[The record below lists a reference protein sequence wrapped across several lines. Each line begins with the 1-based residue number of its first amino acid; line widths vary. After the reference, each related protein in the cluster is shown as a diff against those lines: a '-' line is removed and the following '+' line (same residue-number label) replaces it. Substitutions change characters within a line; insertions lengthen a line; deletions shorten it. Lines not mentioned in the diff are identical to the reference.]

1 MLYFYFF
8 KTDNILNLKLQNF
21 IFSILFLH
29 SSVFFAQDV
38 TLLNQFN
45 GNYDFTFIGNT
56 MNIIENNNIEGEL
69 PPPCTILTSSSSLL
83 NLSNGNTII
92 KAYLYWAG
100 VGAGDFDVTLN
111 TQNISADR
119 TFEIINPSGLPCF
132 SAFSDITQLIQNTGN
147 GNYTLA
153 DLDLTDLISDYC
165 ENGSNFAGWAIL
177 IIYENV
183 NLPIN
188 QINIYDGLEAIPN
201 VINISLDN
209 LNVVDNIDAKIG
221 FIAWEGD
228 KNIKINESLRINGN
242 LISNP
247 PLNPD
252 NNAFNG
258 TNSITGSD
266 TLYNMDLDV
275 YDIQNNIQIGD
286 SSALIQLTS
295 NQDFVMINT
304 IVTKLNN
311 QSPDAT
317 ITIDN
322 INGYG
327 CDLRTLTIN
336 YTTSN
341 FNGIEDLPAG
351 IPIAIYANDILIGQT
366 QTNNIIAIGAS
377 ESGQITLTIPNS
389 IPFDFDLRFKVDDLG
404 NNIGIQAELIESNN
418 NTTTHISLLYSP
430 FYNNLSN
437 LFSCVSS
444 LTNVSFNFSNYA
456 TSVLVNPTDT
466 VQFFTSITD
475 ANANSNPILDI
486 TNFITNTATTTI
498 YVRLDNANCYS
509 ITTFDVNQI
518 VFPSFNNLDDL
529 FTCKVDP
536 SSSFNFSNY
545 SDLVKANPGDLIQ
558 FFGNSEDAV
567 ANVNPI
573 LNTSNYI
580 PNQTPKEIFVSIFN
594 GFCYSYTSFKLDY
607 YELPKFNLVPNMTS
621 CNEGLTKGTFNFLH
635 YDDLVK
641 VNSNDTITFYENLE
655 DAEQKTNPVI
665 TPSNYK
671 ATSTPKEIYIRIENE
686 NCFDITSFI
695 LNTKNCPP
703 IIYNYISANNDYDNP
718 TFFIEGLRDV
728 FIDFKIEIYNRW
740 GQLVWVGDN
749 STPDW
754 DGLSNQEVRLDNSI
768 LSPRGTYYYIVY
780 LNDVDYPEPIIG
792 YLYLHKAK

>member
-1 MLYFYFF
+1 MFY
-8 KTDNILNLKLQNF
+8 TC
-21 IFSILFLH
+21 SLFG
-29 SSVFFAQDV
+29 QDV
-38 TLLNQFN
+38 SLYNQLN

-56 MNIIENNNIEGEL
+56 MNITENNNIEGEL

-83 NLSNGNTII
+83 DISDDNIII

-100 VGAGDFDVTLN
+100 VGTGDFDVTLN
-111 TQNISADR
+111 KQNITADR
-119 TFEIINPSGLPCF
+119 TFEIINSSGLPCF

-165 ENGSNFAGWAIL
+165 ENGGNFAGWAIL
-177 IIYENV
+177 IIYENE

-188 QINIYDGLEAIPN
+188 QINIYDGLESIPN
-201 VINISLDN
+201 AINITLDN

-221 FIAWEGD
+221 FLTWEGD
-228 KNIKINESLRINGN
+228 KNIQVNESLRINGN

-247 PLNPD
+247 PLNPAS
-252 NNAFNG
+252 NAFNG
-258 TNSITGSD
+258 TNSVNGSD
-266 TLYNMDLDV
+266 ELYNMDLDI
-275 YDIQNNIQIGD
+275 YEIQNNIQIGD
-286 SSALIQLTS
+286 STALIQLTS

-322 INGYG
+322 VSSFS
-327 CDLRTLTIN
+327 CDSRQITAD
-336 YTTSN
+336 YTVSN

-366 QTNNIIAIGAS
+366 QTSNIIPIGAS

-389 IPFDFDLRFKVDDLG
+389 IPFDFELRFKVDDLG
-404 NNIGIQAELIESNN
+404 NDIGIQAELIESNN
-418 NTTTHISLLYSP
+418 NDTTSISLLYSP
-430 FYNNLSN
+430 FYNNLGN

-444 LTNVSFNFSNYA
+444 FTNVSFNFSNYT
-456 TSVLVNPTDT
+456 TSVLINSTDS
-466 VQFFTSITD
+466 VQFFTSIAD
-475 ANANSNPILDI
+475 ANANSNPIIDI

-498 YVRLDNANCYS
+498 YVRIDNANCYS
-509 ITTFDVNQI
+509 ITTFDINQI

-529 FTCKVDP
+529 FTCKVDS

-545 SDLVKANPGDLIQ
+545 SDLVKVNPGDLIQ
-558 FFGNSEDAV
+558 FFENSEDAV

-573 LNTSNYI
+573 LNTSDYI
-580 PNQTPKEIFVSIFN
+580 PNQTPKEIFISVFN

-607 YELPKFNLVPNMTS
+607 HELPLFNSVPNMLS
-621 CNEGLTKGTFNFLH
+621 CNEGLTKGTFDFMN

-641 VNSNDTITFYENLE
+641 VNFNDTVTFYETLE
-655 DAEQKTNPVI
+655 DAEQKTNPII

-671 ATSTPKEIYIRIENE
+671 AASTPKEIFIRIEND
-686 NCFDITSFI
+686 NCYTTTSFI
-695 LNTKNCPP
+695 LTTKNCPP
-703 IIYNYISANNDYDNP
+703 VVYNYISANGDNVNP
-718 TFFIEGLRDV
+718 VFFVEGLRDV
-728 FIDFKIEIYNRW
+728 FLNFEIEIYNRW
-740 GQLVWVGDN
+740 GQLVWTGNN

-754 DGLSNQEVRLDNSI
+754 DGLSNQDIRFDSTTI
-768 LSPRGTYYYIVY
+768 SPRDTYFYILH
-780 LNDVDYPEPIIG
+780 LNDPDYQTPLIG
-792 YLYLHKAK
+792 YLYLFRKNQ